1 MNKIKFIVLL
11 FLIAELN
18 SFAQQNSQYTQYMY
32 NMSVINPAYSGSS
45 GIPVVRVAGRTQ
57 WVNILGAPRTA
68 SFSIDAPVGRSVGL
82 GFSVI
87 HDRIGPVRENIV
99 TGDFSYT
106 IFTSDEGR
114 LAFGLKGGFRSFDIG
129 TLTTID
135 PDPINVPINR
145 ISAVVGAGVFYYTDK
160 FYAGFSSPNL
170 LKTKY
175 DDRDIAVITDANDS
189 APFYLTSGYVFDI
202 TEDIKLKPSTMF
214 KMAAGSPISIDL
226 STNLLINNNLE
237 FGLSYRIDDSLAAM
251 IGIQASQKIRFGYAF
266 EYSTSNFGR
275 FNSGTHEL
283 LLIYKFNR
291 RDMKSPRFF

>member
-68 SFSIDAPVGRSVGL
+68 SFSLDAPVGRSVGL

-175 DDRDIAVITDANDS
+175 DDRDVAVITDANDS

-202 TEDIKLKPSTMF
+202 TDDIKLKPSTMF
-214 KMAAGSPISIDL
+214 KMASGSPISIDL

-237 FGLSYRIDDSLAAM
+237 FGLSYRFDDSLAAM

>member
-45 GIPVVRVAGRTQ
+45 GVPVVRVAGRTQ

-68 SFSIDAPVGRSVGL
+68 SFSLDAPVGRSVGL

-175 DDRDIAVITDANDS
+175 DDRDVAVITDANDS

-202 TEDIKLKPSTMF
+202 TDDIKLKPSTMF
-214 KMAAGSPISIDL
+214 KMASGSPISIDI

-237 FGLSYRIDDSLAAM
+237 FGLSYRFDDSMAAM

>member
-175 DDRDIAVITDANDS
+175 DDRDVAVITDANDS

-202 TEDIKLKPSTMF
+202 TDDIKLKPSTMF
-214 KMAAGSPISIDL
+214 KMASGSPISIDI

-237 FGLSYRIDDSLAAM
+237 FGLSYRFDDSLAAM

>member
-57 WVNILGAPRTA
+57 WVNILVAPRTA
-68 SFSIDAPVGRSVGL
+68 SFSLDAPVGRSVGL

-175 DDRDIAVITDANDS
+175 DDRDVAVITDANDS

-202 TEDIKLKPSTMF
+202 TDDIKLKPSTMF
-214 KMAAGSPISIDL
+214 KMASGSPISIDI

-237 FGLSYRIDDSLAAM
+237 FGLSYRFDDSMAAM

>member
-1 MNKIKFIVLL
+1 M
-11 FLIAELN
+11 
-18 SFAQQNSQYTQYMY
+18 
-32 NMSVINPAYSGSS
+32 
-45 GIPVVRVAGRTQ
+45 
-57 WVNILGAPRTA
+57 
-68 SFSIDAPVGRSVGL
+68 
-82 GFSVI
+82 
-87 HDRIGPVRENIV
+87 GPVRENIV

-175 DDRDIAVITDANDS
+175 DDRDVAVITDANDS

-202 TEDIKLKPSTMF
+202 TDNIKLKPSTMF
-214 KMAAGSPISIDL
+214 KMAAGSPLSIDL

-237 FGLSYRIDDSLAAM
+237 FGLSYRFDDSMAAM

>member
-1 MNKIKFIVLL
+1 MNKTKFIGLL
-11 FLIAELN
+11 FLIVGLKGF
-18 SFAQQNSQYTQYMY
+18 SQQNSQYTQYMY
-32 NMSVINPAYSGSS
+32 NMPVINPAYSGSS
-45 GIPVVRVAGRTQ
+45 GVPVVRVAGRTQ
-57 WVNILGAPRTA
+57 WVNVLGAPRTA

-87 HDRIGPVRENIV
+87 HDRVGPVRENIV
-99 TGDFSYT
+99 SGDFSYT
-106 IFTSDEGR
+106 IFTGGEGR
-114 LAFGLKGGFRSFDIG
+114 LAFGLKGGIRSFNIG
-129 TLTTID
+129 ILTTID
-135 PDPINVPINR
+135 PDPINVPIDR
-145 ISAVVGAGVFYYTDK
+145 VSAIIGAGVFYYTDK

-175 DDRDIAVITDANDS
+175 DNRDIAVITDANES
-189 APFYLTSGYVFDI
+189 APFYLTTGYVFDI
-202 TEDIKLKPSTMF
+202 TENIKLKPSTML
-214 KMAAGSPISIDL
+214 KMASDSPLSIDI

-251 IGIQASQKIRFGYAF
+251 VGIQASEKFRIGYAF
-266 EYSTSNFGR
+266 DYSTSNFGR

>member
-11 FLIAELN
+11 FLIVGLKGF
-18 SFAQQNSQYTQYMY
+18 SQQNSQYTQYMY
-32 NMSVINPAYSGSS
+32 NMPVINPAYSGSS
-45 GIPVVRVAGRTQ
+45 GVPVVRVAGRTQ
-57 WVNILGAPRTA
+57 WVNVLGAPRTA
-68 SFSIDAPVGRSVGL
+68 TFSIDAPVGRSVGL

-87 HDRIGPVRENIV
+87 HDRVGPVRENIV
-99 TGDFSYT
+99 SGDFSYT
-106 IFTSDEGR
+106 IFTGVEGR
-114 LAFGLKGGFRSFDIG
+114 LAFGLKAGVRSFNIG

-135 PDPINVPINR
+135 PDPINVPIDR
-145 ISAVVGAGVFYYTDK
+145 VSPIVGAGVFYYTDR

-175 DDRDIAVITDANDS
+175 DDRDVAVISDANDS

-202 TEDIKLKPSTMF
+202 TDNIKLKPSTML
-214 KMAAGSPISIDL
+214 KMASGSPIAIDV

-251 IGIQASQKIRFGYAF
+251 IGIQASEKLRIGYAF

>member
-45 GIPVVRVAGRTQ
+45 GVPVVRVAGRTQ

-68 SFSIDAPVGRSVGL
+68 SFSLDAPVGRSVGL

-175 DDRDIAVITDANDS
+175 DDRDVAVITDANDS

-202 TEDIKLKPSTMF
+202 TDDIKLKPSTMF
-214 KMAAGSPISIDL
+214 KMASGSPISIDI

-237 FGLSYRIDDSLAAM
+237 FGLSYRFDDSMAAM

-283 LLIYKFNR
+283 MLIYKFNR

>member
-32 NMSVINPAYSGSS
+32 NMPVINPAYSGSL
-45 GIPVVRVAGRTQ
+45 GVPVIRIAGRTQ
-57 WVNILGAPRTA
+57 WINVIGAPRTA

-106 IFTSDEGR
+106 IFTSDQGR
-114 LAFGLKGGFRSFDIG
+114 LAFGLKGGFRSFNIG

-145 ISAVVGAGVFYYTDK
+145 VSAIVGAGVFYYTDK
-160 FYAGFSSPNL
+160 FYTGFSTPNL

-175 DDRDIAVITDANDS
+175 DDRDIAIITDANDS

-202 TEDIKLKPSTMF
+202 TESIKLKPSTMV
-214 KMAAGSPISIDL
+214 KMASGSPVSIDL

-237 FGLSYRIDDSLAAM
+237 FGLSYRLDDSLAAM
-251 IGIQASQKIRFGYAF
+251 IGIEATQKFRIGYAF

>member
-68 SFSIDAPVGRSVGL
+68 SFSLDAPVGRSVGL

-175 DDRDIAVITDANDS
+175 DDRDVAVITDANDS

-202 TEDIKLKPSTMF
+202 TDDIKLKPSTMF
-214 KMAAGSPISIDL
+214 KMASGSPISIDI

-237 FGLSYRIDDSLAAM
+237 FGLSYRFDDSLAAM

>member
-87 HDRIGPVRENIV
+87 HDRVGPVRENIV

-175 DDRDIAVITDANDS
+175 DDRDVAVITDANDS

-202 TEDIKLKPSTMF
+202 TDDIKLKPSTMF
-214 KMAAGSPISIDL
+214 KMAAGSPLSIDL

-237 FGLSYRIDDSLAAM
+237 FGLSYRFDDSMAAM

>member
-1 MNKIKFIVLL
+1 MNKTKFIGLL
-11 FLIAELN
+11 FLIVGLKGF
-18 SFAQQNSQYTQYMY
+18 SQQNSQYTQYMY
-32 NMSVINPAYSGSS
+32 NMPVINPAYSGSS
-45 GIPVVRVAGRTQ
+45 GVPVVRVAGRTQ
-57 WVNILGAPRTA
+57 WVNVLGAPRTA

-87 HDRIGPVRENIV
+87 HDRVGPVRENIV
-99 TGDFSYT
+99 SGDFSYT
-106 IFTSDEGR
+106 IFTGGEGR
-114 LAFGLKGGFRSFDIG
+114 LAFGLKGGIRSFNIG
-129 TLTTID
+129 ILTTID
-135 PDPINVPINR
+135 PDPINVPIDR
-145 ISAVVGAGVFYYTDK
+145 VSAIIGAGVFYYTDK

-175 DDRDIAVITDANDS
+175 DNRDIAIITDANDS
-189 APFYLTSGYVFDI
+189 APFYLTTGYVFDI
-202 TEDIKLKPSTMF
+202 TENIKLKPSTML
-214 KMAAGSPISIDL
+214 KMASDSPLSIDI

-251 IGIQASQKIRFGYAF
+251 VGIQASEKFRIGYAF
-266 EYSTSNFGR
+266 DYSTSNFGR

>member
-87 HDRIGPVRENIV
+87 HDRVGPVRENIV

-175 DDRDIAVITDANDS
+175 DDRDVAVITDANDS

-202 TEDIKLKPSTMF
+202 TDNIKLKPSTMF
-214 KMAAGSPISIDL
+214 KMAAGSPLSIDL

-237 FGLSYRIDDSLAAM
+237 FGLSYRFDDSMAAM

>member
-1 MNKIKFIVLL
+1 MNKTKFIGLL
-11 FLIAELN
+11 FLIVGLKGF
-18 SFAQQNSQYTQYMY
+18 SQQNSQYTQYMY
-32 NMSVINPAYSGSS
+32 NMPVINPAYSGSS
-45 GIPVVRVAGRTQ
+45 GVPVVRVAGRTQ
-57 WVNILGAPRTA
+57 WVNVLGAPRTA

-87 HDRIGPVRENIV
+87 HDRVGPVRENIV
-99 TGDFSYT
+99 SGDFSYT
-106 IFTSDEGR
+106 IFTGGEGR
-114 LAFGLKGGFRSFDIG
+114 LAFGLKGGIRSFNIG
-129 TLTTID
+129 ILTTID
-135 PDPINVPINR
+135 PDPINVPIDR
-145 ISAVVGAGVFYYTDK
+145 VSAIIGAGVFYYTDK

-175 DDRDIAVITDANDS
+175 DNRDIAVITDANDS
-189 APFYLTSGYVFDI
+189 APFYLTTGYVFDI
-202 TEDIKLKPSTMF
+202 TENIKLKPSTML
-214 KMAAGSPISIDL
+214 KMASDSPLSIDI

-251 IGIQASQKIRFGYAF
+251 VGIQASEKFRIGYAF
-266 EYSTSNFGR
+266 DYSTSNFGR

>member
-68 SFSIDAPVGRSVGL
+68 SFSLDAPVGRSVGL

-175 DDRDIAVITDANDS
+175 DDRDVAVITDANDS

-202 TEDIKLKPSTMF
+202 TDDIKLKPSTMF
-214 KMAAGSPISIDL
+214 KMASGSPISIDI

-237 FGLSYRIDDSLAAM
+237 FGLSYRFDDSMAAM

>member
-1 MNKIKFIVLL
+1 MNKIKFILLL
-11 FLIAELN
+11 FLVAVLN

-32 NMSVINPAYSGSS
+32 NMPVINPAYSGSS
-45 GIPVVRVAGRTQ
+45 GVPVIRVAGRTQ

-87 HDRIGPVRENIV
+87 NDRVGPVRENIV

-106 IFTSDEGR
+106 IFTSNEGK
-114 LAFGLKGGFRSFDIG
+114 LAFGLKGGFRSFNIG

-135 PDPINVPINR
+135 PDPINIPINR
-145 ISAVVGAGVFYYTDK
+145 VSAIIGAGAFYYTDK
-160 FYAGFSSPNL
+160 FYVGFSTPNL

-175 DDRDIAVITDANDS
+175 DDRDVAVITDANDS

-202 TEDIKLKPSTMF
+202 TENIKLKPSTML
-214 KMAAGSPISIDL
+214 KMASGVPISIDL

-237 FGLSYRIDDSLAAM
+237 FGLSHRLDDSLAAM
-251 IGIQASQKIRFGYAF
+251 IGIQATQKFLIGYAF

>member
-87 HDRIGPVRENIV
+87 HDRVGPIRENIV

-175 DDRDIAVITDANDS
+175 DDRDVAVITDANDS

-202 TEDIKLKPSTMF
+202 TDDIKLKPSTMF
-214 KMAAGSPISIDL
+214 KMAAGSPLSIDL

-237 FGLSYRIDDSLAAM
+237 FGLSYRFDDSMAAM

>member
-11 FLIAELN
+11 FLIVGLKGF
-18 SFAQQNSQYTQYMY
+18 SQQNSQYTQYMY
-32 NMSVINPAYSGSS
+32 NMPLINPAYSGSS
-45 GIPVVRVAGRTQ
+45 GVPVVRVAGRTQ
-57 WVNILGAPRTA
+57 WVNVLGAPRTA
-68 SFSIDAPVGRSVGL
+68 TFSIDAPVGRSVGL

-87 HDRIGPVRENIV
+87 HDRVGPVRENIV
-99 TGDFSYT
+99 SGDFSYT
-106 IFTSDEGR
+106 IFTGVEGR
-114 LAFGLKGGFRSFDIG
+114 LAFGLKAGVRSFNIG

-135 PDPINVPINR
+135 PDPINVPIDR
-145 ISAVVGAGVFYYTDK
+145 VSPIVGAGVFYYTDR

-175 DDRDIAVITDANDS
+175 DDRDVAVISDANDS

-202 TEDIKLKPSTMF
+202 TDNIKLKPSTML
-214 KMAAGSPISIDL
+214 KMASGSPIAIDV

-251 IGIQASQKIRFGYAF
+251 IGIQASEKLRIGYAF

>member
-1 MNKIKFIVLL
+1 
-11 FLIAELN
+11 
-18 SFAQQNSQYTQYMY
+18 
-32 NMSVINPAYSGSS
+32 MSVINPAYSGSS

-87 HDRIGPVRENIV
+87 HDRVGPVRENIV

-175 DDRDIAVITDANDS
+175 DDRDVAVITDANDS

-202 TEDIKLKPSTMF
+202 TDNIKLKPSTMF
-214 KMAAGSPISIDL
+214 KMAAGSPLSIDL

-237 FGLSYRIDDSLAAM
+237 FGLSYRFDDSMAAM

>member
-11 FLIAELN
+11 FLIAKLN
-18 SFAQQNSQYTQYMY
+18 SFAQQKSQYTHYMY
-32 NMSVINPAYSGSS
+32 NMPVINPAYSGSS
-45 GIPVVRVAGRTQ
+45 GIPVIRVAGRTQ
-57 WVNILGAPRTA
+57 WVNVLGAPRTA

-87 HDRIGPVRENIV
+87 HDRVGPVRENIV
-99 TGDFSYT
+99 TGDLSYT
-106 IFTSDEGR
+106 IFTSDEGK

-129 TLTTID
+129 TLTTIN

-145 ISAVVGAGVFYYTDK
+145 VSAVVGAGVFYYTDK
-160 FYAGFSSPNL
+160 FYTGFSTPNL
-170 LKTKY
+170 LKAKY
-175 DDRDIAVITDANDS
+175 DDRDVAVITDANDS
-189 APFYLTSGYVFDI
+189 APFYLTSGYVFNI

-214 KMAAGSPISIDL
+214 KMASGSPISIDL

-237 FGLSYRIDDSLAAM
+237 FGLSYRFDDSLAAM

>member
-11 FLIAELN
+11 FLIVGLKGF
-18 SFAQQNSQYTQYMY
+18 SQQNSQYTQYMY
-32 NMSVINPAYSGSS
+32 NMPLINPAYSGSS
-45 GIPVVRVAGRTQ
+45 GVPVIRVAGRTQ
-57 WVNILGAPRTA
+57 WVNVLGAPRTA
-68 SFSIDAPVGRSVGL
+68 TFSIDAPVGRSVGL

-87 HDRIGPVRENIV
+87 HDRVGPVRENIV
-99 TGDFSYT
+99 SGDFSYT
-106 IFTSDEGR
+106 IFTGVEGR
-114 LAFGLKGGFRSFDIG
+114 LAFGLKAGVRSFNIG

-145 ISAVVGAGVFYYTDK
+145 VSPIVGAGVFYYTDR

-175 DDRDIAVITDANDS
+175 DDRDVAVISDANDS

-202 TEDIKLKPSTMF
+202 TDNIKLKPSTML
-214 KMAAGSPISIDL
+214 KMASGSPIAIDV

-237 FGLSYRIDDSLAAM
+237 FGLSYRLDDSLAAM
-251 IGIQASQKIRFGYAF
+251 IGIQASEKLRIGYAF

>member
-1 MNKIKFIVLL
+1 MNKTKFIGLL
-11 FLIAELN
+11 FLIVGLKGF
-18 SFAQQNSQYTQYMY
+18 SQQNSQYTQYMY
-32 NMSVINPAYSGSS
+32 NMPVINPAYSGSS
-45 GIPVVRVAGRTQ
+45 GVPVVRVAGRTQ
-57 WVNILGAPRTA
+57 WVNVLGAPRTA

-87 HDRIGPVRENIV
+87 HDRVGPVRENIV
-99 TGDFSYT
+99 SGDFSYT
-106 IFTSDEGR
+106 IFTGGEGR
-114 LAFGLKGGFRSFDIG
+114 LAFGLKGGIRSFNIG
-129 TLTTID
+129 ILTTID
-135 PDPINVPINR
+135 PDPINVPIDR
-145 ISAVVGAGVFYYTDK
+145 VSAIIGAGVFYYTDK

-175 DDRDIAVITDANDS
+175 DNRDIAIITDANDS
-189 APFYLTSGYVFDI
+189 APFYLTTGYVFDI
-202 TEDIKLKPSTMF
+202 TENIKLKPSTML
-214 KMAAGSPISIDL
+214 KMASDSPLSIDI

-251 IGIQASQKIRFGYAF
+251 VGIQASEKFRIGYAYD
-266 EYSTSNFGR
+266 YSTSNFGR

>member
-1 MNKIKFIVLL
+1 MNKTKFIGLL
-11 FLIAELN
+11 FLIVGLKGF
-18 SFAQQNSQYTQYMY
+18 SQQNSQYTQYMY
-32 NMSVINPAYSGSS
+32 NMPVINPAYSGSS
-45 GIPVVRVAGRTQ
+45 GVPVVRVAGRTQ
-57 WVNILGAPRTA
+57 WVNVLGAPRTA

-87 HDRIGPVRENIV
+87 HDRVGPVRENIV
-99 TGDFSYT
+99 SGDFSYT
-106 IFTSDEGR
+106 IFTGGEGR
-114 LAFGLKGGFRSFDIG
+114 LAFGLKGGIRSFNIG
-129 TLTTID
+129 ILTTID
-135 PDPINVPINR
+135 PDPINVPIDR
-145 ISAVVGAGVFYYTDK
+145 VSAIIGAGVFYYTDK

-175 DDRDIAVITDANDS
+175 DNRDIAVITDANES

-202 TEDIKLKPSTMF
+202 TGNIKLKPSTML
-214 KMAAGSPISIDL
+214 KMASDSPLSIDI

-251 IGIQASQKIRFGYAF
+251 VGIQASEKFRIGYAF
-266 EYSTSNFGR
+266 DYSTSNFGR

>member
-1 MNKIKFIVLL
+1 MNKTKFIGLL
-11 FLIAELN
+11 FLIVGLKGF
-18 SFAQQNSQYTQYMY
+18 SQQNSQYTQYMY
-32 NMSVINPAYSGSS
+32 NMPVINPAYSGSS
-45 GIPVVRVAGRTQ
+45 GVPVVRVAGRTQ
-57 WVNILGAPRTA
+57 WVNVLGAPRTA

-87 HDRIGPVRENIV
+87 HDRVGPVRENIV
-99 TGDFSYT
+99 SGDFSYT
-106 IFTSDEGR
+106 IFTGGEGR
-114 LAFGLKGGFRSFDIG
+114 LAFGLKGGIRSFNIG
-129 TLTTID
+129 ILTTID
-135 PDPINVPINR
+135 PDPINVPIDR
-145 ISAVVGAGVFYYTDK
+145 VSAIIGAGVFYYTDK

-175 DDRDIAVITDANDS
+175 DNRDIAVITDANES
-189 APFYLTSGYVFDI
+189 APFYLTTGYVFDI
-202 TEDIKLKPSTMF
+202 TENIKLKPSTML
-214 KMAAGSPISIDL
+214 KMASDSPLSIDI

-251 IGIQASQKIRFGYAF
+251 VGIQASEKLRIGYAF

>member
-1 MNKIKFIVLL
+1 MNKTKFIGLL
-11 FLIAELN
+11 FLIVGLKGF
-18 SFAQQNSQYTQYMY
+18 SQQNSQYTQYMY
-32 NMSVINPAYSGSS
+32 NMPVINPAYSGSS
-45 GIPVVRVAGRTQ
+45 GVPVVRVAGRTQ
-57 WVNILGAPRTA
+57 WVNVLGAPRTA

-87 HDRIGPVRENIV
+87 HDRVGPVRENIV
-99 TGDFSYT
+99 SGDFSYT
-106 IFTSDEGR
+106 IFTGGEGR
-114 LAFGLKGGFRSFDIG
+114 LAFGLKGGIRSFNIG
-129 TLTTID
+129 ILTTID
-135 PDPINVPINR
+135 PDPINVPIDR
-145 ISAVVGAGVFYYTDK
+145 VSAIIGAGVFYYTDK

-175 DDRDIAVITDANDS
+175 DNRDIAIITDANDS
-189 APFYLTSGYVFDI
+189 APFYLTTGYVFDI
-202 TEDIKLKPSTMF
+202 TENIKLKPSTML
-214 KMAAGSPISIDL
+214 KMASDSPLSMDI

-251 IGIQASQKIRFGYAF
+251 VGIQASEKFRIGYAF
-266 EYSTSNFGR
+266 DYSTSNFGR